1 MKKRILFINNSLHGG
16 GAERI
21 LQTILN
27 NLDPQKYDLTLYSLH
42 KEELDSNYPQHI
54 KYKYIFEHSSNTDS
68 FLKRFWLLLKNKIKI
83 TIYNYFPASIF
94 YNLFIAG
101 KYDTEIAFLEGYS
114 TKIISGSTNIKSRKI
129 AWVHTDLILNH
140 WTKIA
145 FKNQKEEKECY
156 NKFNNVLCV
165 SDSVRSSFIK
175 LFNDSSNVNVCYN
188 PINDQRIKELANQP
202 CNFNKWL
209 DSELAIVTMGRL
221 VEEKGYDRL
230 LPIVYKL
237 KKEGFQFTLN
247 ILGEGKERNLLESY
261 IKDHHLEDTVSLIGY
276 CENPYPFLKKGDL
289 FVCSSRSEGYSTVI
303 AEALILG
310 IPVITTECA
319 GMKELLDNG
328 KYGIITENSEEKLY
342 YGLKKLLEDKN
353 QISEYKK
360 LAETRG
366 KYFSLENLMKPI
378 NVLLSN

>member
-54 KYKYIFEHSSNTDS
+54 KYKYIFEHCSNTDS

-83 TIYNYFPASIF
+83 TIYNNFPASIF
-94 YNLFIAG
+94 YNLFIVG

-261 IKDHHLEDTVSLIGY
+261 IKVHHLEDTVSLIGY

-342 YGLKKLLEDKN
+342 YGLKKLLEDNN

-366 KYFSLENLMKPI
+366 EYFSLENLMKPI